1 MNKPIT
7 LCDRC
12 DIYMSCLLNYDGPAC
27 RRNRTVEPTNSD
39 RIRAMTDEELAEM
52 HVGVGC
58 PPGTDLNELCF
69 GENGEELL
77 CTPPRCRE
85 CWLEW
90 LRQEAQEGAGMT

>member
-1 MNKPIT
+1 MNDKDLRRVGKT
-7 LCDRC
+7 ERELFKKLCKKTH
-12 DIYMSCLLNYDGPAC
+12 A
-27 RRNRTVEPTNSD
+27 D

-85 CWLEW
+85 CWLNW
-90 LRQEAQEGAGMT
+90 LRQEAT